1 MGVGYADESLTE
13 PEPTS
18 AERSRAEMRK
28 ASEYRHH
35 AEECRKLAA
44 KMKTGDQ
51 RDHMLKIAKVWDQLA
66 EERAEMLSKHPG
78 LVQTAEKPLS
88 A

>member
-1 MGVGYADESLTE
+1 
-13 PEPTS
+13 
-18 AERSRAEMRK
+18 MRK

-51 RDHMLKIAKVWDQLA
+51 RDHMLKIAKVWDRLA
-66 EERAEMLSKHPG
+66 EDRADMLCKRPQ
-78 LVQTAEKPLS
+78 LVQAAEKPLS
-88 A
+88 T

>member
-1 MGVGYADESLTE
+1 
-13 PEPTS
+13 
-18 AERSRAEMRK
+18 MRK

-66 EERAEMLSKHPG
+66 DERTEMLSKHPG
-78 LVQTAEKPLS
+78 LLQATEKSFTA
-88 A
+88 

>member
-1 MGVGYADESLTE
+1 
-13 PEPTS
+13 
-18 AERSRAEMRK
+18 MRK

-66 EERAEMLSKHPG
+66 EDLADMLCKRPQ
-78 LVQTAEKPLS
+78 LVQTAEKS
-88 A
+88 HTA

>member
-1 MGVGYADESLTE
+1 
-13 PEPTS
+13 
-18 AERSRAEMRK
+18 MRK

-66 EERAEMLSKHPG
+66 EDHADILCKRLQ
-78 LVQTAEKPLS
+78 LVQTAEKS
-88 A
+88 RTA

>member
-1 MGVGYADESLTE
+1 
-13 PEPTS
+13 
-18 AERSRAEMRK
+18 MRK

-66 EERAEMLSKHPG
+66 RISHGLIGWEAVRLSG
-78 LVQTAEKPLS
+78 LKIR
-88 A
+88 

>member
-1 MGVGYADESLTE
+1 
-13 PEPTS
+13 
-18 AERSRAEMRK
+18 MRK

-51 RDHMLKIAKVWDQLA
+51 RDHMLKIAEMWDQLA
-66 EERAEMLSKHPG
+66 KERDNMLCKHPH
-78 LVQTAEKPLS
+78 LMQTAEKPLG

>member
-1 MGVGYADESLTE
+1 
-13 PEPTS
+13 
-18 AERSRAEMRK
+18 MRK

-66 EERAEMLSKHPG
+66 EDCAEMLSKHPG
-78 LVQTAEKPLS
+78 RVQNAEES
-88 A
+88 RIT

>member
-1 MGVGYADESLTE
+1 
-13 PEPTS
+13 
-18 AERSRAEMRK
+18 MRET
-28 ASEYRHH
+28 SEYRHH

-51 RDHMLKIAKVWDQLA
+51 RGHMLKIAKMWDQLA
-66 EERAEMLSKHPG
+66 EDRAEMLCKHPH
-78 LVQTAEKPLS
+78 LVQTAEKPLG

>member
-1 MGVGYADESLTE
+1 
-13 PEPTS
+13 
-18 AERSRAEMRK
+18 MRK

-35 AEECRKLAA
+35 AEECCKLAA

-51 RDHMLKIAKVWDQLA
+51 RDHMLKIAEMWDQLA
-66 EERAEMLSKHPG
+66 EERDNTLCKHSH

>member
-1 MGVGYADESLTE
+1 
-13 PEPTS
+13 
-18 AERSRAEMRK
+18 MRK
-28 ASEYRHH
+28 TSEYRHH

-66 EERAEMLSKHPG
+66 EERNDILCKHPQLG
-78 LVQTAEKPLS
+78 QTTEKPLS

>member
-1 MGVGYADESLTE
+1 
-13 PEPTS
+13 
-18 AERSRAEMRK
+18 MRK

-66 EERAEMLSKHPG
+66 EDCTDTLSKHPG
-78 LVQTAEKPLS
+78 RVQTAEKS
-88 A
+88 SIV

>member
-1 MGVGYADESLTE
+1 
-13 PEPTS
+13 
-18 AERSRAEMRK
+18 MRK

-51 RDHMLKIAKVWDQLA
+51 RDHMLKIAKVWDRSA
-66 EERAEMLSKHPG
+66 EDRADMLCKRPQ
-78 LVQTAEKPLS
+78 LVQAAEKPLS
-88 A
+88 T